1 MDAVQTTRLQR
12 VERMGIKVF
21 GTVVAL
27 AMIGLSLLFL
37 LFTLAHHTFS
47 KSVSGVAAQTI
58 ILEHKDARFEVFQFD
73 DGSKELFITP
83 RNTRHYPG
91 FIAPADDAM
100 LALLAKNKLSYKTY
114 VQGRDFG
121 HRDPS
126 PWILWPCIIL
136 LPIGAV
142 FLVRRAWKKDS
153 GLPTSGQ
160 SNL

>member
-1 MDAVQTTRLQR
+1 
-12 VERMGIKVF
+12 VERVGSKVF

-27 AMIGLSLLFL
+27 GMIALALLFL
-37 LFTLAHHTFS
+37 LFTLAHQTFS
-47 KSVSGVAAQTI
+47 KSVSGLAAQRI
-58 ILEHKDARFEVFQFD
+58 ILEHKDARFEVFQND
-73 DGSKELFITP
+73 DGSKELFITAP
-83 RNTRHYPG
+83 NSRHYPS
-91 FIAPADDAM
+91 FIAPADDAT
-100 LALLAKNKLSYKTY
+100 LALLAENKLAYKTY

-142 FLVRRAWKKDS
+142 LLLRRAWKKDS
-153 GLPTSGQ
+153 GLPASVQ